1 RSFIVYN
8 YLHNGKEESEHEN
21 EFDLHLE
28 FLEKLFT
35 EENLND
41 NSSQLVNPFHSNS
54 VDEWKEKVD
63 TALKKIS
70 QGDFAKVVLSREVNL
85 ELTSRPQFSK
95 LLNELSLK
103 YPKCYTFAF
112 QKHESIFIGTSPEK
126 LAKFSNGWIEV
137 DALAGSAPRGLTLE
151 EDIKYEQ
158 FLLNS
163 KKNLNEQQSVVNF
176 ITNLIK
182 NISDEIYFDEKPIIR
197 KLPNIQHLWTLIK
210 AKMNKNYKIFDVLLK
225 LHPTPAIC
233 GTPWNVAQKYI
244 LDVEEHDRGLYS
256 GNIGW
261 FNYNGS
267 GEFAVGIRSALIKD
281 TQLYAYSGCGIVEGS
296 EPQSEFEES
305 EIKLKPILSLFVDEK
320 IYQS

>member
-1 RSFIVYN
+1 MRTI
-8 YLHNGKEESEHEN
+8 
-21 EFDLHLE
+21 
-28 FLEKLFT
+28 FT
-35 EENLND
+35 
-41 NSSQLVNPFHSNS
+41 
-54 VDEWKEKVD
+54 
-63 TALKKIS
+63 
-70 QGDFAKVVLSREVNL
+70 
-85 ELTSRPQFSK
+85 
-95 LLNELSLK
+95 
-103 YPKCYTFAF
+103 
-112 QKHESIFIGTSPEK
+112 
-126 LAKFSNGWIEV
+126 
-137 DALAGSAPRGLTLE
+137 
-151 EDIKYEQ
+151 
-158 FLLNS
+158 NS
-163 KKNLNEQQSVVNF
+163 KKNINEQQSVVNF